1 MNKVINY
8 FLNMH
13 KPKMEKVNLLINI
26 LLQFKIKNQSNT

>member
-13 KPKMEKVNLLINI
+13 KPKMEKVNFTYQYFTSI
-26 LLQFKIKNQSNT
+26 

>member
-13 KPKMEKVNLLINI
+13 KPKMEKVNFTYQL
-26 LLQFKIKNQSNT
+26 FKIKNQSNT